1 MYTSFGIHTFTLFIT
16 VVEHEAFTIIADFKK
31 YNTMT
36 GEILIIKDK
45 EYPSNYAIE
54 YRGGRGI
61 RWRIKYSHEWHGI
74 PIYCIEARLN
84 PKVLSSGV
92 PDYFNVANYQEIK
105 VALDKFD
112 TEAKKISDKLETL
125 SSYKINRIDY
135 CINFD
140 IKELGIDCTVE
151 EMTALLKR
159 GNIPHHFKEWM
170 KYDKKSHR
178 MVSDI
183 AAFYLISKS
192 VVLNCYQKGEQ
203 LQREYPQTPKIP
215 NDIIRFEIQC
225 KYNKIFNMKK
235 GRLLSNAE
243 TMNFLLSDEHSRDVI
258 TSYYNRIILGGD
270 YYSLAD
276 AARKIQSYSFSTKKE
291 ERLIGVL
298 KYIAVC
304 RGIAKAKD
312 KLHGD
317 GIIVF
322 SQALRE
328 LVELG
333 INPVTIPREWGIKQ
347 TKNLL
352 DSVNDVSQSRDTDN
366 HMKLK
371 NSNIMEYYNSD
382 NIALIAN

>member
-1 MYTSFGIHTFTLFIT
+1 LCI
-16 VVEHEAFTIIADFKK
+16 VAII
-31 YNTMT
+31 
-36 GEILIIKDK
+36 IIKDK
-45 EYPSNYAIE
+45 EYPNNYAIE

-74 PIYCIEARLN
+74 PIYCIEARIN

-105 VALDKFD
+105 VALGKFD

-125 SSYKINRIDY
+125 SSYKVNRIDY

-140 IKELGIDCTVE
+140 IKELRIDCAVE
-151 EMTALLKR
+151 EIMALFKR
-159 GNIPHHFKEWM
+159 GNIPNHFIERM

-178 MVSDI
+178 MVRDI
-183 AAFYLISKS
+183 ATFYLISQS
-192 VVLNCYQKGEQ
+192 VVINCYLKGEQ
-203 LQREYPQTPKIP
+203 LKREYPQTPNIP
-215 NDIIRFEIQC
+215 DDIIRFEIQC

-235 GRLLSNAE
+235 GRLLSSLE
-243 TMNFLLSDEHSRDVI
+243 TMDFLLSDEHSRDTV
-258 TSYYNRIILGGD
+258 TSYYNRIIMGGD
-270 YYSLAD
+270 YYSLLD

-291 ERLIGVL
+291 ERLIGAL
-298 KYIAVC
+298 KHIAIC

-317 GIIVF
+317 GIIIF

-328 LVELG
+328 LVDLG
-333 INPVTIPREWGIKQ
+333 INPVTIPREWGVKRI
-347 TKNLL
+347 KNLL
-352 DSVNDVSQSRDTDN
+352 DATNDISQSRDTDM

-371 NSNIMEYYNSD
+371 NSNIMDGYNSD
-382 NIALIAN
+382 DIALIAN